1 MGTRA
6 LLRFILWHGLIFIG
20 LKDGHSTSSLDNW
33 DDRGLGSEPA
43 SASLRIA
50 LLNHVIRKDWRR
62 QVVIDLNWL
71 LLNSDYRDSRL
82 RLNDNGRH
90 ALVLVL
96 MVRAVPV
103 SMLDVMVKVFFSM
116 FFYYRWQYVAVRN
129 EHGRCGH

>member
-1 MGTRA
+1 M
-6 LLRFILWHGLIFIG
+6 
-20 LKDGHSTSSLDNW
+20 
-33 DDRGLGSEPA
+33 
-43 SASLRIA
+43 
-50 LLNHVIRKDWRR
+50 
-62 QVVIDLNWL
+62 
-71 LLNSDYRDSRL
+71 
-82 RLNDNGRH
+82 NDNGRH